1 MAIDPSFGAQA
12 RFPGLRPEVLAGY
25 LDAPEHVVAEV
36 VDGELFLLPRP
47 RPQHAHASSRLGRRL
62 GPFSDPI
69 GDEPGGWVIFNEPE
83 LHLGARPDIIDPD
96 LAGWRRERM
105 PRLPDEAAI
114 VLPPDWVCEVLS
126 DRTEALDRGR
136 KMRIFRREGVG
147 HVWLVSPEL
156 RTVEVYRLENGRY
169 SLLDT
174 FEGEQVV
181 RAEPFE
187 LVELPLGALWSL

>member
-1 MAIDPSFGAQA
+1 MAIDPSYVAHA
-12 RFPGLRPEVLAGY
+12 SFPGLRPEVIAGY
-25 LDAPEHVVAEV
+25 LDAPEHMVAEV
-36 VDGELFLLPRP
+36 VDGELFLMPRP
-47 RPQHAHASSRLGRRL
+47 RPRHAHASSRLIGRLR
-62 GPFSDPI
+62 PYSDPL
-69 GDEPGGWVIFNEPE
+69 GDEPGGWLILGEPE
-83 LHLGARPDIIDPD
+83 LHLGPRPDIIDPD
-96 LAGWRRERM
+96 LAGWHRERM

-114 VLPPDWVCEVLS
+114 TTPPDWVCEVLS

-136 KMRIFRREGVG
+136 KMRVFRRENVG

-174 FEGEQVV
+174 FEGEQLV

-187 LVELPLGALWSL
+187 LVELALGALWNL